1 MGSSAAA
8 WLAKFK
14 LKRRDSFSIIPLLHG
29 VFDQRIL
36 HGGLGK
42 NASQPNF

>member
-14 LKRRDSFSIIPLLHG
+14 LKRCDSSSIIPLLHW

-42 NASQPNF
+42 KAPQSNF